1 MEAVSSPLGFVSRL
15 LTLRWRKRLG
25 TVAADTTH
33 LPFGT
38 RLRVPGWGDGV
49 VEDRGGAIKGAGRLD
64 LFHGSHAA
72 ALRYGR
78 RDAHVGRLGW
88 ARPRAA

>member
-1 MEAVSSPLGFVSRL
+1 MEAVSSPLGFVSRR
-15 LTLRWRKRLG
+15 LTRRGRKRLG

-33 LPFGT
+33 RPVGT
-38 RLRVPGWGDGV
+38 RRRVPGWGDGV